1 MYNVYLLCN
10 RQGQHRK
17 HICNDFYE
25 EPSEASK
32 RISCLGSNL
41 NPVQI
46 GGLADWSESKR
57 LTLLG
62 VLSLS
67 AKKSSSDMRSSL
79 ISGMTRGELDG
90 G

>member
-1 MYNVYLLCN
+1 M
-10 RQGQHRK
+10 
-17 HICNDFYE
+17 
-25 EPSEASK
+25 
-32 RISCLGSNL
+32 SCL
-41 NPVQI
+41 NPQYFVQI
-46 GGLADWSESKR
+46 GGLAGWSESKR

-62 VLSLS
+62 VLSLL

>member
-1 MYNVYLLCN
+1 M
-10 RQGQHRK
+10 
-17 HICNDFYE
+17 
-25 EPSEASK
+25 
-32 RISCLGSNL
+32 SCL
-41 NPVQI
+41 NPQYFVQI
-46 GGLADWSESKR
+46 GGLAGWSESKR

-67 AKKSSSDMRSSL
+67 AEKSSSDMRSSL